1 MPPLE
6 VVKAECWDDEVLW
19 MEGVRAAF
27 GLVYQIS
34 SSLGAIA
41 AIICLSSISA
51 ILDVGNVGQAV
62 GLLNGQGQFEG
73 NDDRGLALK

>member
-41 AIICLSSISA
+41 AIICLVCLSQRFWMS
-51 ILDVGNVGQAV
+51 
-62 GLLNGQGQFEG
+62 EMW
-73 NDDRGLALK
+73 DRLSGF